1 MKQSI
6 GLIMEQIELS
16 VLKEVVDLRSV
27 WKNEASDFTPW
38 LYEEKN
44 IEYLSDAIGLEI
56 TVEERE
62 SLVGEFSA
70 DILAK

>member
-1 MKQSI
+1 MKQ
-6 GLIMEQIELS
+6 LELS

-44 IEYLSDAIGLEI
+44 IQCLSDAIGLEI

-62 SLVGEFSA
+62 SLVEVFCRYFS
-70 DILAK
+70 